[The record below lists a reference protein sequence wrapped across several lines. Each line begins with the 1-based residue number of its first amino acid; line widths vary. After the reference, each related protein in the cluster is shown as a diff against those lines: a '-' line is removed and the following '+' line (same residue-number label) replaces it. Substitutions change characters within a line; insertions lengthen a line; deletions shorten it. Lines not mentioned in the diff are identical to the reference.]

1 MLKKAITAIANACG
15 LAVMKSARARGY
27 ETRLAQAAQEME
39 QAVRERA
46 REVGEWKSKAFLAE
60 RRLQESLAMLEQVRK
75 QLSDPPRIVAEAAV
89 APGSSRPFVLDADA
103 NVARA
108 RQLLAEGDEQ
118 AALRYYAQALSLIHG
133 YGPARQ
139 DLKQLSGRRL
149 EAALASLAANRP
161 VEARAGLVKAVELD
175 PANGAAREHLQA
187 ISKAHPRRDL
197 TKECYVYH
205 QQARGEQ
212 VYREAFLR
220 TLEYVAAGGITG
232 EVLEFGVLAG
242 YTARIICETMR
253 DLLVFK
259 QLHLFDSF
267 EGLPEYT
274 SATDA
279 QSYEI
284 AGRNVWPDRMRFP
297 DAFVQELGVP
307 IDVHV
312 FTSLCEVISPERIFI
327 YRGFFE
333 ETLKKPLPVKAALIH
348 IDCDLYQSTK
358 EVFERLYEMNVL
370 QDGCLVLFDD
380 YNCFKASPYAGER
393 LAFRE
398 FLDGQGRF
406 ETTPFFTYGFNG
418 AAFFLHEKA
427 TNIQAKAA

>member
-1 MLKKAITAIANACG
+1 MLRLPPAG
-15 LAVMKSARARGY
+15 ARR
-27 ETRLAQAAQEME
+27 T
-39 QAVRERA
+39 
-46 REVGEWKSKAFLAE
+46 S
-60 RRLQESLAMLEQVRK
+60 
-75 QLSDPPRIVAEAAV
+75 I
-89 APGSSRPFVLDADA
+89 PGSV
-103 NVARA
+103 
-108 RQLLAEGDEQ
+108 
-118 AALRYYAQALSLIHG
+118 
-133 YGPARQ
+133 PA
-139 DLKQLSGRRL
+139 
-149 EAALASLAANRP
+149 P
-161 VEARAGLVKAVELD
+161 
-175 PANGAAREHLQA
+175 
-187 ISKAHPRRDL
+187 
-197 TKECYVYH
+197 
-205 QQARGEQ
+205 
-212 VYREAFLR
+212 
-220 TLEYVAAGGITG
+220 LEYVAAGGITG

-297 DAFVQELGVP
+297 DAFVRELGVP

-358 EVFERLYEMNVL
+358 EVFERLYEMDVL

-427 TNIQAKAA
+427 ANSQAKAA